1 MVSRGERERG
11 RERREGERER
21 GREGERERGR
31 EGERERGR
39 EGERERGREGERER
53 ERERERETTSNKWLS
68 GLNSVLVDWEVSVD
82 WVVRYT
88 SCASFSPLSIPLAG
102 PSPRVLK

>member
-1 MVSRGERERG
+1 MAGLLAMASKRVVCSLSVPTTESDSQRERVA
-11 RERREGERER
+11 EGERESDG
-21 GREGERERGR
+21 GRE
-31 EGERERGR
+31 
-39 EGERERGREGERER
+39 
-53 ERERERETTSNKWLS
+53 TSNKWLS

-82 WVVRYT
+82 WVDRYT

>member
-1 MVSRGERERG
+1 MSFTHEPGIRMPVQ
-11 RERREGERER
+11 
-21 GREGERERGR
+21 
-31 EGERERGR
+31 
-39 EGERERGREGERER
+39 RER
-53 ERERERETTSNKWLS
+53 ERERESKSNSNKWLS

-88 SCASFSPLSIPLAG
+88 SVHLSIPLAG

>member
-1 MVSRGERERG
+1 MRPFQ
-11 RERREGERER
+11 
-21 GREGERERGR
+21 
-31 EGERERGR
+31 
-39 EGERERGREGERER
+39 RER
-53 ERERERETTSNKWLS
+53 EREREGGRGGGGEKEGGSNKWLS

>member
-1 MVSRGERERG
+1 MAVHTPK
-11 RERREGERER
+11 
-21 GREGERERGR
+21 
-31 EGERERGR
+31 
-39 EGERERGREGERER
+39 
-53 ERERERETTSNKWLS
+53 RERETSNKRQS